1 MSLYFQW
8 AFPWSLMSLSD
19 SSYVYWTFGYLLN
32 EWVACSHIFLVV
44 LLVCLSCFYLFER
57 VLYIF
62 WKQLLYQIYAMKELS
77 PSLWA
82 PIHSLH
88 GDFSWTK
95 FLVLN
100 YSSLS
105 NFSLTVCVLLCYFI
119 KSLPVSNSGG
129 YSLMWSSL
137 HLTTWN
143 WFCVWCEGKIHFF
156 ENMTIQLTQHYLWKG
171 LSFPHDS
178 VVSPL
183 S

>member
-1 MSLYFQW
+1 MFIGHLVTF
-8 AFPWSLMSLSD
+8 LM
-19 SSYVYWTFGYLLN
+19 N
-32 EWVACSHIFLVV
+32 ELPVHIFFLLFCWFACLVFIYLKEYFTYSGNNFFIRYMQWKNYLPLFG
-44 LLVCLSCFYLFER
+44 LLFTLFMVTFHE
-57 VLYIF
+57 
-62 WKQLLYQIYAMKELS
+62 Q
-77 PSLWA
+77 
-82 PIHSLH
+82 
-88 GDFSWTK
+88 K